1 MLKVRVLAS
10 VKLDATTSYRQ
21 GEQVE
26 IDPEMARK
34 YPQIF
39 QPIEI
44 EQILVAQKAAEP
56 VQSAAARYE
65 AHMRQRESLRM
76 QEDAT
81 ARAQVAELERQ
92 ALAAA
97 ELAQAARNQLGG
109 EQESVRVSEQD
120 SVRVSEQESVRVSEQ
135 ESVPPHKRKR

>member
-1 MLKVRVLAS
+1 MMKVRVLAS

-39 QPIEI
+39 QPIEL

-65 AHMRQRESLRM
+65 AHMKQRESLRA

-109 EQESVRVSEQD
+109 ESGQESD
-120 SVRVSEQESVRVSEQ
+120 QESDQ
-135 ESVPPHKRKR
+135 ESGQESEPTPEPSIPPHRRKRG

>member
-109 EQESVRVSEQD
+109 ESGQESD
-120 SVRVSEQESVRVSEQ
+120 QESGQEPDQ
-135 ESVPPHKRKR
+135 ESEPTPEPSIPPHRRKR